1 MQLNRCA
8 WHFKMLMVY
17 IIVQC
22 NELSFQEIQVDFI
35 FVCLSVHYHRIPGW
49 KGTSGILWYKFSWQ
63 KHNPDKM
70 AQHPVQLNLGN
81 VLHWGIH
88 HFPGKIIPKDRCL
101 IMKIFLFFLSNR
113 NHSRRNLYLW
123 LLGKREPS
131 SLL

>member
-1 MQLNRCA
+1 
-8 WHFKMLMVY
+8 MVY

-101 IMKIFLFFLSNR
+101 IMKIFLFFCLI
-113 NHSRRNLYLW
+113 
-123 LLGKREPS
+123 GITPGGTCTCD
-131 SLL
+131 SLARGSLHLFCSHPLNTRTWQ